1 MLLLQV
7 IILSLFL
14 SYGCAQIH
22 LKQAQLSITR
32 AQDKTARIDCEAS
45 GIENF
50 GSAIIHWYRHRP
62 GEAPERILYISSAQ
76 PVFDKDSDKKKFNC
90 DKKLNQLIS
99 TLTVNGIAPNDG
111 ATYYCAYWD
120 GTVGT
125 RLSIRDPNL
134 QPSVSE
140 TQAQLKPVRM
150 LLVQV
155 LIVASIWSYGAAQVQ
170 LTQDQLSI
178 TRNLMKTV
186 RIDCKVSGI
195 NVGDA
200 YIHWYRQRPGE
211 APEWI
216 LYFKSHAQ
224 NEQSNFDKDK
234 FSVDKT
240 TEKSTYG
247 YTQIT
252 LIQTPLSV
260 TRAVTKTARMAC
272 RISGQ
277 GFNLNSAYI
286 HWYRQRPG
294 EAPKRILYIGSGT
307 ISKDEGFNSEKF
319 TASNDV
325 SASTANLRVDQLT
338 LEDAATYY
346 CATWDRTVLESH
358 RQPVQKPT
366 LHSEP
371 QPFKCMK
378 PEPSLILPV
387 NLKPT
392 AETPD
397 CFLQYDRM
405 NSIELHQRDTSSWIK
420 YFGTGTKLV
429 VSDIPAKLD
438 YTKFQV
444 LPPSPEQDG
453 KVSYMCLI
461 QDFYPDVIKVTWKD
475 EDKKNAENNAVHEE
489 IWSPG
494 NNKQSYSI
502 SSWLTIDKNSN
513 KNYRCHYQHE
523 SKEDFVPT
531 ASPDK
536 HVVSQTIGSC
546 INKPENGTTL
556 STDITEHFM
565 HRTASLI
572 YIVLLLKSSMYYVI
586 VLFFIYRMQ
595 SPIKHRGKKPYIQAK
610 LDSTKIQ
617 VLPLS
622 TEQDGKVSYMCLIE
636 DFYPNVI
643 KVTWEDEK
651 KNAEKNAVHEEIWP
665 PGDNRQSYSMSSWLT
680 VDKNSNKNYHCNYKH
695 EKDTRS
701 VPIKS
706 PDTFSDTTVMPQT
719 TRGCIKN
726 AENGTM
732 LSTDIT
738 DSFIHRTAY
747 LIYIVLLLKS
757 SMYYVIVLFFIYRM
771 QSPIKRQGKKP

>member
-7 IILSLFL
+7 
-14 SYGCAQIH
+14 
-22 LKQAQLSITR
+22 
-32 AQDKTARIDCEAS
+32 
-45 GIENF
+45 
-50 GSAIIHWYRHRP
+50 
-62 GEAPERILYISSAQ
+62 
-76 PVFDKDSDKKKFNC
+76 
-90 DKKLNQLIS
+90 
-99 TLTVNGIAPNDG
+99 
-111 ATYYCAYWD
+111 
-120 GTVGT
+120 
-125 RLSIRDPNL
+125 
-134 QPSVSE
+134 
-140 TQAQLKPVRM
+140 
-150 LLVQV
+150 
-155 LIVASIWSYGAAQVQ
+155 LIVTSTWS
-170 LTQDQLSI
+170 
-178 TRNLMKTV
+178 
-186 RIDCKVSGI
+186 
-195 NVGDA
+195 
-200 YIHWYRQRPGE
+200 
-211 APEWI
+211 
-216 LYFKSHAQ
+216 
-224 NEQSNFDKDK
+224 
-234 FSVDKT
+234 
-240 TEKSTYG
+240 YG

-387 NLKPT
+387 NLEPT

-405 NSIELHQRDTSSWIK
+405 NNSIELQFFATDLLTVILTTSSGGVLIKVFGSGTKLIVTGFVHCDTSSGYYIK
-420 YFGTGTKLV
+420 VFGSGTKLI

-444 LPPSPEQDG
+444 VPPYTEQDG

-461 QDFYPDVIKVTWKD
+461 QDFYPDVIKVTWED
-475 EDKKNAENNAVHEE
+475 EEKKNAENNAVHEE

-494 NNKQSYSI
+494 NNNQSYSI

-595 SPIKHRGKKPYIQAK
+595 SPIKHRGKKPLLEQTENDMIPDAHLGTFNTTEILTTFCFFFVMHIYNMRMLPRSVENTSLAVSWVGNLILLVVSHSDKQETEINDIQAK

-622 TEQDGKVSYMCLIE
+622 TEQDGKVSYMCLIQ

-651 KNAEKNAVHEEIWP
+651 KNAEKKAVHEEIWP
-665 PGDNRQSYSMSSWLT
+665 PGDNQQSYSMSSWLT
-680 VDKNSNKNYHCNYKH
+680 VDKNSNKNYHCHYQH
-695 EKDTRS
+695 EKDTGS

-719 TRGCIKN
+719 TGGCIKN

-747 LIYIVLLLKS
+747 FIYIVLLLKS